1 MHLVPRRVKSC
12 SGLTLWL
19 PPAPVATCF
28 GVSLV
33 PGGRVMKEEA
43 AHSLLLFLCLFV
55 CSLPPPC
62 ALAWYV
68 CVTSPRSPGSQ
79 VCQWEPCLALWLTS
93 APSESQG
100 HCAHGI
106 LSPELS
112 VLGCCLL
119 PEGKLFLPAQ
129 CSPSRPEWTLV

>member
-1 MHLVPRRVKSC
+1 MYLIPRRVKSC
-12 SGLTLWL
+12 TGLTLWL
-19 PPAPVATCF
+19 PPAPVASCF

-43 AHSLLLFLCLFV
+43 AHSFVYLFIH
-55 CSLPPPC
+55 SLPPPC
-62 ALAWYV
+62 ALAWHV
-68 CVTSPRSPGSQ
+68 RVTSPCSPGFQ
-79 VCQWEPCLALWLTS
+79 VCQWEPCLTLWLLS
-93 APSESQG
+93 APSESRG

-112 VLGCCLL
+112 VLGCCPL